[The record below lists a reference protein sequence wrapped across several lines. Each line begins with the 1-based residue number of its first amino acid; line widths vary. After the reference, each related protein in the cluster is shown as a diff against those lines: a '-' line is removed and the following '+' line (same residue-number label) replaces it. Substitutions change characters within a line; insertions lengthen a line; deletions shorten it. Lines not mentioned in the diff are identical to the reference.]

1 MADSGT
7 ALASTDRG
15 GAHLATAFLA
25 GRTVRT
31 LEAYAADLD
40 VFAAWWGLPDRQA
53 ATAQLIGLRFGE
65 ANALA
70 LAYRADMLAR
80 GLAPATINRRLAT
93 LRSVVKLGNV
103 LGLVSWRL
111 TVEAVK
117 SQPYRDTRGPGIEV
131 FRSMKALCARRT
143 DPKGLRDVAIV
154 RLLHDVALRR
164 GELVA
169 LNLDDVEVDQSTIS
183 VTGKGRTEKAPMTLP
198 AATLAA
204 LRAWIDARGAAPGP
218 LFVGL
223 DRSGRSV
230 RLTGR
235 AVHLMIRRLGA
246 SLGAEVRPHGL
257 RHLAITTVLDRNG
270 GNMRAAQRFS
280 RHRDIRVLALYDDNL
295 SDMGGQM
302 AALIAD

>member
-1 MADSGT
+1 MPDSGT
-7 ALASTDRG
+7 AIALADRG
-15 GAHLATAFLA
+15 AAHLAAAFLA
-25 GRTVRT
+25 GRSTRT

-53 ATAQLIGLRFGE
+53 ATAQLIGLHFGE

-117 SQPYRDTRGPGIEV
+117 SQAYRDTRGPGIEV
-131 FRSMKALCARRT
+131 FRAMKALCARRT

-169 LNLDDVEVDQSTIS
+169 LDIEDVEVEQSKIS
-183 VTGKGRTEKAPMTLP
+183 IIGKGRTEKAPMTLP
-198 AATLAA
+198 PSTLAA
-204 LRAWIDARGAAPGP
+204 LRAWIDARGTAPGP

-246 SLGAEVRPHGL
+246 SIGAQVRPHGL
-257 RHLAITTVLDRNG
+257 RHLAITTVLDRSG

-295 SDMGGQM
+295 SDMGSQM